1 MKKSLSYGLIF
12 ALVAIVIGVIMG
24 NLDFIFMVTGLSGLG
39 PLFFAGLLSGAFV
52 SGDRNRANYHTEN
65 KDSRE
70 SRHQLM
76 MNSLWFSAPNLLT
89 AIITL
94 AIFISNT

>member
-1 MKKSLSYGLIF
+1 MGLI
-12 ALVAIVIGVIMG
+12 LS
-24 NLDFIFMVTGLSGLG
+24 NLDIIFMVTGVSGLG
-39 PLFFAGLLSGAFV
+39 ALFFAGLLSGAFV

-76 MNSLWFSAPNLLT
+76 INLVWFSAPNLLT
-89 AIITL
+89 AIITV
-94 AIFISNT
+94 AIFVSNT